1 VSIWSTLLILIVI
14 IGGFIGWSRYVK
26 PTPISLYVIGYV
38 LLGSLFID
46 FILDVLPVFDSDLRS
61 TITMWASRTATGMA
75 LLAIA
80 HTMRQ
85 LKPVYARYPVMFAY
99 VPVAILGVFPVIEES
114 FVLIRIVYIM
124 VFGSALLVLLLMAIN
139 QAMNKDRSALGFF
152 IAIALVTSSY
162 ILEWFLTPFSGRH
175 PWTVHIG
182 MTLAIPSFIYVIH
195 ALQPQFKK
203 G

>member
-1 VSIWSTLLILIVI
+1 MILIVI

-26 PTPISLYVIGYV
+26 PTPISLYVIGYA
-38 LLGSLFID
+38 LLGALFID
-46 FILDVLPVFDSDLRS
+46 FALDVLPVFDSKLRS
-61 TITMWASRTATGMA
+61 TIATWASRGATGMA

-152 IAIALVTSSY
+152 VAIAFVTSSY

>member
-1 VSIWSTLLILIVI
+1 M
-14 IGGFIGWSRYVK
+14 GA
-26 PTPISLYVIGYV
+26 
-38 LLGSLFID
+38 LFVD
-46 FILDVLPVFDSDLRS
+46 FALDVFPLFEPDLRS
-61 TITMWASRTATGMA
+61 TITTWASRTATGMS

-99 VPVAILGVFPVIEES
+99 VPVAILGVFPVIEDS

-124 VFGSALLVLLLMAIN
+124 VFGSALLVLLLMAVN
-139 QAMNKDRSALGFF
+139 QAMNKDHHAIGFF
-152 IAIALVTSSY
+152 LAIALVTSSY
-162 ILEWFLTPFSGRH
+162 VLEWFLTPFSGRH

-195 ALQPQFKK
+195 TLQPQFKR

>member
-1 VSIWSTLLILIVI
+1 MLIVI
-14 IGGFIGWSRYVK
+14 IGGLIGWHRYVK
-26 PTPISLYVIGYV
+26 PTPVSLYIIGYA
-38 LLGSLFID
+38 LLGALFID
-46 FILDVLPVFDSDLRS
+46 FTLDVIPLFDPELRS
-61 TITMWASRTATGMA
+61 TITTWASRAATGMA

-99 VPVAILGVFPVIEES
+99 VPVAILGVFPIIEES

-124 VFGSALLVLLLMAIN
+124 VFASALLVLLLMAVN
-139 QAMNKDRSALGFF
+139 QALNKDRSALVFF
-152 IAIALVTSSY
+152 LAITLVTSSY
-162 ILEWFLTPFSGRH
+162 VLEWFFAPFSGRH

-195 ALQPQFKK
+195 TLQPQFKN